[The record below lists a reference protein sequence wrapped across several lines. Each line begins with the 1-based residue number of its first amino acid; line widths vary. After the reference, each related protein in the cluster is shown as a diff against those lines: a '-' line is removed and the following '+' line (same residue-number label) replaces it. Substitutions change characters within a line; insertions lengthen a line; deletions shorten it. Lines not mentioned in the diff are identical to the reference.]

1 MPVVV
6 GLSSITGISTAT
18 SGSDAA
24 YKEYIDNRLGGGVPT
39 IMVMR
44 MSFSLLMGV
53 QYLGNQFRHL
63 KNIPQQGLI
72 PLIYQHKQK
81 SY

>member
-24 YKEYIDNRLGGGVPT
+24 YKEYIDN
-39 IMVMR
+39 
-44 MSFSLLMGV
+44 FSPKVQLLTCFFAQILLKYV
-53 QYLGNQFRHL
+53 L
-63 KNIPQQGLI
+63 KNV
-72 PLIYQHKQK
+72 
-81 SY
+81 